1 MPRVVSTEGT
11 SSAALAE
18 AARVIAALPS
28 GLAARVDHV
37 AVAGVDQVSLVM
49 RGGAVVI
56 WGSDAQSALK
66 AQVLVQLLSQPGHT
80 YDVSVPGQP
89 VTSPR

>member
-1 MPRVVSTEGT
+1 MPRVVSTADTG
-11 SSAALAE
+11 SAALAE
-18 AARVIAALPS
+18 AARVIASLPS

-37 AVAGVDQVSLVM
+37 AVAGVDQVSLMM
-49 RGGAVVI
+49 RGGPGDLGERRPVGPQGPGA
-56 WGSDAQSALK
+56 GAPAR
-66 AQVLVQLLSQPGHT
+66 QPGHT